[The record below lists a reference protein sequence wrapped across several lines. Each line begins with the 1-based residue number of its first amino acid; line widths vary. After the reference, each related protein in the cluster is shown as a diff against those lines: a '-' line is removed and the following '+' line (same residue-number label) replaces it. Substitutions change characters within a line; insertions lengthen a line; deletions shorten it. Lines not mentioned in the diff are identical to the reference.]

1 MSETDGFTQMIDDA
15 NAFFVELK
23 QNNARDWFEPRKDHF
38 VENIRKPGEFFAS
51 LLAEEIS
58 RKTGQPHKG
67 KLYRI
72 YRDVRFSKDKTP
84 YNTHFHVSADPI
96 DRDTLAPTF
105 FFASESGEMA
115 LYLGMVG
122 FQGESLLR
130 YRAFI
135 DTWGD
140 RLEEERE
147 AAGAHYAEF
156 GPAAL
161 KRVPAPY
168 DKDHPH
174 GDLLKR
180 KSLIFKRD
188 MGRDFRKVGLLK
200 AVLNEVATFQPL
212 HRFLTERL

>member
-1 MSETDGFTQMIDDA
+1 MTEIDGFTQMIDDA

-23 QNNARDWFEPRKDHF
+23 NNNNRDWFEPRKEHF
-38 VENIRKPGEFFAS
+38 VENVRKPGEFFAS

-84 YNTHFHVSADPI
+84 YNAHFHVSADPI
-96 DRDTLAPTF
+96 DRDTLAPVF
-105 FFASESGEMA
+105 FFASEPGEMA
-115 LYLGMVG
+115 LYIGMVG
-122 FQGESLLR
+122 FQGERLLR

-135 DTWGD
+135 DKWGD

-147 AAGAHYAEF
+147 AAGAVYAHF
-156 GPAAL
+156 GPPAL

-174 GDLLKR
+174 GELLKR
-180 KSLIFKRD
+180 KSLILKRD
-188 MGRDFRKVGLLK
+188 MDDSFRKIGLLK
-200 AVLNEVATFQPL
+200 AVLDEVDRFKPL
-212 HRFLTERL
+212 HSFISERL

>member
-1 MSETDGFTQMIDDA
+1 MTQTDGFTQMIDDA
-15 NAFFVELK
+15 NAFFAELK
-23 QNNARDWFEPRKDHF
+23 HNNERAWFEPRKEHF

-58 RKTGQPHKG
+58 RKTGMPHKG

-84 YNTHFHVSADPI
+84 YNAHFHVSVEPS
-96 DRDTLAPTF
+96 DRDALAPVF
-105 FFASESGEMA
+105 FFASEPGEMGF
-115 LYLGMVG
+115 YLGMVG
-122 FQGESLLR
+122 FQGETLLR

-135 DTWGD
+135 EKWGD
-140 RLEEERE
+140 RLTDEI
-147 AAGAHYAEF
+147 AQSGASLASF

-174 GDLLKR
+174 GALLKR
-180 KSLIFKRD
+180 KSLILRRD
-188 MGRDFRKVGLLK
+188 MDDSFRKAGLLK
-200 AVLNEVATFQPL
+200 AVLDEASDFMALRTL
-212 HRFLTERL
+212 LMERL

>member
-1 MSETDGFTQMIDDA
+1 MTQPDGFTQMIDDA
-15 NAFFVELK
+15 NAFFTELK
-23 QNNARDWFEPRKDHF
+23 QNNEKAWFEPRKDHF

-84 YNTHFHVSADPI
+84 YKTHFHVSADPT
-96 DRDTLAPTF
+96 DQDALAPTF
-105 FFASESGEMA
+105 FFASEPGEMA
-115 LYLGMVG
+115 FYIGMVG
-122 FQGESLLR
+122 FQGEALLR
-130 YRAFI
+130 YRAFV
-135 DTWGD
+135 DKWGD
-140 RLEEERE
+140 RLEEER
-147 AAGAHYAEF
+147 ASSGATYAYF

-188 MGRDFRKVGLLK
+188 MDSRFREVGLLK
-200 AVLNEVATFQPL
+200 AVLEETERLLPL
-212 HRFLTERL
+212 HRFICERL